1 MWRAFFL
8 AVGIFLCIL
17 GAECLVVD
25 NFVMAGEGPPAAA
38 ELNEAPPGPATLFGP
53 TAPPAPSAQRDI
65 EPAEWAPWSLLSA
78 GAVVILYSLT
88 INRQG

>member
-8 AVGIFLCIL
+8 ALGIYLCIL
-17 GAECLVVD
+17 GAECLVID
-25 NFVMAGEGPPAAA
+25 KFVMAGEQPAAA
-38 ELNEAPPGPATLFGP
+38 AETNSTPPGPATLFGA
-53 TAPPAPSAQRDI
+53 TAPSPPPAHRDI

-78 GAVVILYSLT
+78 GAVIILYALT